1 MPAVVRRD
9 EGACP
14 VGVVRAFA
22 PCGPGRHAVV
32 TWAQRQAHR
41 TGARTEILVDPD
53 PGASGTSPVDVL
65 VRWLDR
71 WTGWSSLV
79 DRLGRASAGAGVLVV
94 PQDMEGLERL
104 VDTAYEAVAVV
115 PPDPL
120 RHDGP
125 VVLAL
130 ASRTG
135 DEAVEQAFEAA
146 ESRHAPLL
154 ALRYRDPERWI
165 LVTPDD
171 VVEATREERRSW
183 SERLAAWRFAYTTV
197 PVDVEVTDGDPALE
211 LVDVSGHARLLV
223 VGRSARGRLLGSLT
237 PSPVA
242 AVARHARCP
251 VLVVPPEGP
260 PRRSWWPRA

>member
-1 MPAVVRRD
+1 MRRD
-9 EGACP
+9 EGARP

-32 TWAQRQAHR
+32 SWAQRQAHR

-53 PGASGTSPVDVL
+53 RPAGGRSPVDLL
-65 VRWLDR
+65 VRGFDLL
-71 WTGWSSLV
+71 TGWSSLV
-79 DRLGRASAGAGVLVV
+79 DRLGRAAAGARLLVV
-94 PQDMEGLERL
+94 PQELDGLERL

-115 PPDPL
+115 PPDPP
-120 RHDGP
+120 RHRGP

-135 DEAVEQAFEAA
+135 DEAVDAAFEAA
-146 ESRHAPLL
+146 ACRHAPLL
-154 ALRYRDPERWI
+154 ALRYRDPERAAV
-165 LVTPDD
+165 VTSEDAA
-171 VVEATREERRSW
+171 EATSEERRTW

-251 VLVVPPEGP
+251 VLVVPPGGP
-260 PRRSWWPRA
+260 PRRSWWPRT